1 MDRPRIL
8 VIGAGLAGLTAARY
22 LADAGQDVVIIE
34 KSRAP
39 GGRISTRRSDG
50 GEFDHG
56 AQYMTSRTPELN
68 AVVNRL
74 AQSGILAPW
83 RPGGKDSSRPWW
95 VGQPGMSAL
104 GKALAEG
111 LDIRLRN
118 RVVTIATT
126 DGGYRVEVE
135 TAEEETYSISAKR
148 IVVAIPASQAHALL
162 SPLDPSF
169 SKITDVEMAPCW
181 CAMIAFNAKLD
192 PIPDLIRGGPSDIL
206 SFISR
211 NSSKPGR
218 TGETF
223 VLHASPEW
231 SRTHLEDEKPSVT
244 EEMLRAMQ
252 AMIGDA
258 FKLPQPVHVSVHRW
272 RYAQTQTP
280 LGVPFIA
287 NADSS
292 LLACGDWCIGA
303 RIEAAHQSGL
313 AAARHITSV

>member
-1 MDRPRIL
+1 MDSPRTL
-8 VIGAGLAGLTAARY
+8 VIGAGLAGLTAARH
-22 LADAGQDVVIIE
+22 LADEGHDVLIIE
-34 KSRAP
+34 KSRSP
-39 GGRISTRRSDG
+39 GGRISTRRADG

-74 AQSGILAPW
+74 AQSGVLAPW
-83 RPGGKDSSRPWW
+83 RPEGKDSSRPWW

-111 LDIRLRN
+111 LDIRLRS
-118 RVVTIATT
+118 RAVTIART
-126 DGGYRVEVE
+126 DGGYRAEVE

-148 IVVAIPASQAHALL
+148 IIVAIPATQAYALL
-162 SPLDPSF
+162 SPVDPSF
-169 SKITDVEMAPCW
+169 SGMTEVEMAPCW

-192 PIPDLIRGGPSDIL
+192 AVPDLIRGEPSDIL
-206 SFISR
+206 SFVSR

-231 SRTHLEDEKPSVT
+231 SRAHLEDDKPSVT
-244 EEMLRAMQ
+244 EAMLDAMQ
-252 AMIGDA
+252 LMVAKDFMM
-258 FKLPQPVHVSVHRW
+258 PQPVHVGVHRW
-272 RYAQTQTP
+272 RYAQTRTP
-280 LGVPFIA
+280 LGAPFIA

-313 AAARHITSV
+313 AAARHIASL

>member
-1 MDRPRIL
+1 MDRPRTL
-8 VIGAGLAGLTAARY
+8 VIGAGLAGLTAARH
-22 LADAGQDVVIIE
+22 LADEGHDVLIIE
-34 KSRAP
+34 KSRSP
-39 GGRISTRRSDG
+39 GGRVTTRRSDG

-83 RPGGKDSSRPWW
+83 RPEEKDSSRPWW

-104 GKALAEG
+104 GKVLAEG

-118 RVVTIATT
+118 RAVTIART

-148 IVVAIPASQAHALL
+148 IIVAIPATQAYALL
-162 SPLDPSF
+162 SPVDPSF
-169 SKITDVEMAPCW
+169 SGMTNVEMAPCW
-181 CAMIAFNAKLD
+181 CAMIAFNARLD
-192 PIPDLIRGGPSDIL
+192 TVPDLIRGEPSDIL
-206 SFISR
+206 SFVSR

-231 SRTHLEDEKPSVT
+231 SRAHLEDEKPSVT
-244 EEMLRAMQ
+244 EALLGAMQ
-252 AMIGDA
+252 LMIGKD
-258 FKLPQPVHVSVHRW
+258 FKMPQPVHVGVHRW
-272 RYAQTQTP
+272 RYAQTRTP
-280 LGVPFIA
+280 LGAPFIA

>member
-8 VIGAGLAGLTAARY
+8 VIGAGLAGLTVARH
-22 LADAGQDVVIIE
+22 LADAGQDVLIIE

-74 AQSGILAPW
+74 AQSGVLAPW

-118 RVVTIATT
+118 RAVTIART
-126 DGGYRVEVE
+126 DDGYRVEVE

-181 CAMIAFNAKLD
+181 CAMIAFNANLD
-192 PIPDLIRGGPSDIL
+192 LIPDLIRGGPSDIL

-231 SRTHLEDEKPSVT
+231 SLTHLEDEKPSVT
-244 EEMLRAMQ
+244 EAMLRAMQ

-258 FKLPQPVHVSVHRW
+258 FKLPQPVHVDVHRW
-272 RYAQTQTP
+272 RYAQTRTP
-280 LGVPFIA
+280 LGVPFVA
-287 NADSS
+287 NAGSS

-313 AAARHITSV
+313 AAARHITSL